1 MAEDYIRYA
10 ADMARARAE
19 ASLDALRR
27 LVDDLNRRV
36 DRIEACLAAAGSGLP
51 RESERSALTGVA
63 LNDPM

>member
-1 MAEDYIRYA
+1 MAEDYTRYS
-10 ADMARARAE
+10 ADMARASAD
-19 ASLDALRR
+19 ASLEALKR
-27 LVDDLNRRV
+27 LVAELNRRV